1 MRRQYNIP
9 LGTRFRSTCL
19 YAQIFFPSYMPLK
32 QETVR
37 KLSAAHRDA
46 SPVAAE
52 NCSDRLVF
60 SVPNKTVNRLF
71 HIPYLCPYPS
81 YTDACKTRACQ
92 KAFRG
97 A

>member
-1 MRRQYNIP
+1 MRLQYNIP

-32 QETVR
+32 QETGR
-37 KLSAAHRDA
+37 KLSVAHRDA
-46 SPVAAE
+46 FPVATE
-52 NCSDRLVF
+52 NCSDRLLF
-60 SVPNKTVNRLF
+60 SAPDKTVNQLF
-71 HIPYLCPYPS
+71 HIPYLCTYAS
-81 YTDACKTRACQ
+81 YTDARETRDCQ